1 MTTQLQ
7 LVVLNQSAIPRLG
20 HIRHALFDFDGTL
33 STLRQGWEETMAP
46 VMLEAICGRPPYPPQ
61 VVQEVQEY
69 IDRSTGILTIHQMA
83 WLAET
88 VRRYGLAERVLT
100 PAEYKAIYLRRLM
113 VFVQERIGFV
123 ASGQETPADRMIAG
137 SQAFVQGLVERGV
150 QLYLAS
156 GTDHPDVVREA
167 TVLGMAD
174 YFTGGIYGAL
184 DATEVNDKGRIIARL
199 LDQHGLAGEQLLVV
213 GDGPVEI
220 REGQR
225 HGAITLGIAS
235 DEKNRSGWNERKVQR
250 LSQAGCDFLAP
261 DFSQSDRLLDFLAIH
276 PGGQAP

>member
-1 MTTQLQ
+1 MNIQLNIFT
-7 LVVLNQSAIPRLG
+7 LNPSAADRLG

-33 STLRQGWEETMAP
+33 STLRQGWEDTMAP
-46 VMLEAICGRPPYPPQ
+46 VMLEAICGSPPFPPDL
-61 VVQEVQEY
+61 VQEVHDY
-69 IDRSTGILTIHQMA
+69 VDRSTGILTIHQME

-88 VRRYGLAERVLT
+88 VQRYGLVRQVLT
-100 PAEYKAIYLRRLM
+100 PAEYKASYLKRLM
-113 VFVQERIGFV
+113 VFVQQRIANV
-123 ASGQETPADRMIAG
+123 TSGQETPAQRMVAG
-137 SQAFVQGLVERGV
+137 SQAFIQGLSQAGV

-156 GTDHPDVVREA
+156 GTDHPDVVHEA
-167 TVLGMAD
+167 SVLGMVE

-199 LDQHGLAGEQLLVV
+199 LDEHNLAGEQLLVV

-235 DEKNRSGWNERKVQR
+235 DELHRSGWNERKVKR
-250 LSQAGCDFLAP
+250 LTQAGCDFLAP
-261 DFSQSDRLLDFLAIH
+261 DFSQTQALLDFLAIH
-276 PGGQAP
+276 PGRQAP